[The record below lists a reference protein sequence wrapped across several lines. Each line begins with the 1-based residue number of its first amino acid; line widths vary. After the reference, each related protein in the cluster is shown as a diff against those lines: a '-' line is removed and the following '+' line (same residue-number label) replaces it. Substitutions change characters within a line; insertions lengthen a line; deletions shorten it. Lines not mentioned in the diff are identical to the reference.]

1 VSEINFRAWQVEQHQ
16 ETGRQRGCERLFTTG
31 MMKSPHK
38 FDGVPNA
45 IDGSAETYCD
55 HPMTARFSRL
65 NAVIDWR
72 RGLFGY

>member
-45 IDGSAETYCD
+45 ID
-55 HPMTARFSRL
+55 
-65 NAVIDWR
+65 
-72 RGLFGY
+72 